1 MNKPQNITLFIIISS
16 IILIASCSGCN
27 ENPRDC
33 YDLLSFRDATPPV
46 FIDIKAQSPTC
57 LQLSFNEK
65 LMEEKNPPLFLN
77 DAPHTNFAYKEKT
90 LCVYTRE
97 PITPGEKV
105 TVQGR
110 VKDLSGNTTHFTC
123 TTYGA
128 NQNPASLLINE
139 FTTKGTSK
147 SPDRV
152 ELVALKS
159 GCLAGLTLYNGTIP
173 YDTDRCVLPNTMV
186 STGEYIVITFQEDPD
201 SLTFE
206 SENHAG
212 LSANNGTISLYQ
224 DPSAQAPLID
234 AVAYST
240 QTASTFEG
248 FGSKDVLSGAQL
260 LCKSGQW
267 QYTTPLSSAAI
278 DCTTSTA
285 TRSINRSHTAEGIP
299 VDTNS
304 QSDWYV
310 TKTGG
315 QSFGSSNTKEHYEPR
330 N

>member
-1 MNKPQNITLFIIISS
+1 MNKPQNITLFLIISS
-16 IILIASCSGCN
+16 MILISSCSGCKEGTN
-27 ENPRDC
+27 DC

-57 LQLSFNEK
+57 LVLSFNEQ
-65 LMEEKNPPLFLN
+65 LMEENDPPLFLN
-77 DAPHTNFAYKEKT
+77 NDPHANFTYQEKT
-90 LCVYTRE
+90 LRLYTRD

-139 FTTKGTSK
+139 FTTKGTNK

-173 YDTDRCVLPNTMV
+173 YYTDRCVLPNIMV
-186 STGEYIVITFQEDPD
+186 STGEYIVITFQVDQKDLSFP
-201 SLTFE
+201 
-206 SENHAG
+206 SENYAG
-212 LSANNGTISLYQ
+212 LGSNNGTISLYQ
-224 DPSAQAPLID
+224 DPSAQAPIID

-240 QTASTFEG
+240 QTSSTFEG
-248 FGSKDVLSGAQL
+248 FGSSNILSGAQL
-260 LCKSGQW
+260 LCQSGQW
-267 QYTTPLSSAAI
+267 QYADPLSSATI

-285 TRSINRSHTAEGIP
+285 TRSINRSHSLSGLP

-304 QSDWYV
+304 KSDWYV